1 MQNTLTLNSI
11 FYEQLK
17 KKKGL
22 FRIIISFNYVNPYS
36 TWLHSVPPSPQL
48 WDVWM
53 LLMAKVIWVFFLPSR
68 SVYFS
73 AGLFF
78 LELWSGLFIGN
89 ISLHCL
95 WIPGASALAAELD
108 RFLSL
113 CSPEFLSNEGVFIAL
128 WTHLGTDVWVW
139 APAYCLSWYVT
150 MRGAAKP
157 SVVSQGLV
165 CAAELSRSKVGQ
177 GGRLMA
183 PAFPSLVNKRNRISS
198 QSSSNSSGWYYA
210 PNKVFPSKAEER
222 WFVAIEFQLFAW

>member
-1 MQNTLTLNSI
+1 MFI
-11 FYEQLK
+11 FQQ
-17 KKKGL
+17 GC
-22 FRIIISFNYVNPYS
+22 SFWSSDQASSLETFPCIAFESQGQV
-36 TWLHSVPPSPQL
+36 
-48 WDVWM
+48 
-53 LLMAKVIWVFFLPSR
+53 LLLQSWTGFYLCA
-68 SVYFS
+68 
-73 AGLFF
+73 
-78 LELWSGLFIGN
+78 
-89 ISLHCL
+89 H
-95 WIPGASALAAELD
+95 
-108 RFLSL
+108 LS
-113 CSPEFLSNEGVFIAL
+113 FWAMKTL

-165 CAAELSRSKVGQ
+165 CAAELSQSKVGQ